1 MYLLSVNVTGTR
13 SDGGPSRPLHAA
25 VDMLRGRS
33 RADTGGAAVMNALTR
48 PRHESMSPS
57 FFRRTS
63 SSCYSTGS
71 AVGGSGDSGGS
82 GSNSGEE
89 EGEEGEVGEEGEEGG
104 TNANEDEKKDG
115 GKYGNEDGNKGSR
128 AGKGDGENAAA
139 TAATAMIVGG
149 CGGGSG
155 GGSGGSDLPDG
166 GVKELHSTTN
176 APLSVTIGG
185 GDGGE
190 GGEGGDGGEGA
201 TTPNGSALRELRQ
214 LLLQARRETK
224 KRRESSGCTVL
235 PWLCF

>member
-89 EGEEGEVGEEGEEGG
+89 EGEVGEEGEEGG
-104 TNANEDEKKDG
+104 TNANEDENKYG

-149 CGGGSG
+149 CG